1 MTLRTIS
8 EQMTRVLAP
17 HHPIPGVTAHIHDDS
32 SFSSQSQ
39 ELQNQELQ
47 SHEPDPKPRTKES
60 RLKPETTRKVITPIP
75 IGTAN
80 IVEHDLPS
88 CWKDVND
95 ALAAGIDRLIL
106 FGPPGTGK
114 TFGGLNL
121 GDVTGGAFRLIC
133 NEDMTAADVTG
144 HFMPTADGTWKW
156 LDGAVLKAWQG
167 NGQTGGR
174 IVADEIDRASG
185 DVLSLLLNMFD
196 SPESASWQH
205 PDSGQVF
212 TPRKNFSV
220 VMTTTIE
227 DMRDL
232 PVALQSALIGLIQV
246 HLLNCRH
253 TFVHQLPQ
261 QSMPTKLGDSACV
274 HSWPSISSASRA
286 WTLNEQHSWYSAITP
301 ETFLMRFVLMASP
314 KLRLQSQ
321 SRRHHD
327 GQFHSS
333 PKQKS
338 TSRRRKAHCH
348 ARMAVTRRP
357 HGRTLDS
364 R

>member
-1 MTLRTIS
+1 
-8 EQMTRVLAP
+8 
-17 HHPIPGVTAHIHDDS
+17 
-32 SFSSQSQ
+32 
-39 ELQNQELQ
+39 
-47 SHEPDPKPRTKES
+47 
-60 RLKPETTRKVITPIP
+60 LKPEGPRKVTST
-75 IGTAN
+75 GTIKAVPL
-80 IVEHDLPS
+80 VEPDLPS

-205 PDSGQVF
+205 PDTGHVF
-212 TPRKNFSV
+212 KPTKNFSV
-220 VMTTTIE
+220 VMTTNIE

-232 PVALQSALIGLIQV
+232 PVALRDRFPI
-246 HLLNCRH
+246 
-253 TFVHQLPQ
+253 
-261 QSMPTKLGDSACV
+261 
-274 HSWPSISSASRA
+274 
-286 WTLNEQHSWYSAITP
+286 AI
-301 ETFLMRFVLMASP
+301 RI
-314 KLRLQSQ
+314 
-321 SRRHHD
+321 D
-327 GQFHSS
+327 
-333 PKQKS
+333 
-338 TSRRRKAHCH
+338 
-348 ARMAVTRRP
+348 RP
-357 HGRTLDS
+357 HPGALAQLSPHLRAPAAAAVDADKARRFSVRSFMAFDQLCIKGMDIERAAFLVFGNHSKDILDAIRIDS
-364 R
+364 VAKAPAAKPIAKAS